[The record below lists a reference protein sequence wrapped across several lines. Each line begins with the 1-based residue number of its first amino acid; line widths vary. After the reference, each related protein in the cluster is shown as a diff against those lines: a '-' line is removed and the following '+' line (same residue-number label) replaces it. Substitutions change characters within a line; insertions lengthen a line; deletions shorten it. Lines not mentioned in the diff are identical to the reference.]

1 MFDFYVRCYLFY
13 CILLF
18 DKNYRQ
24 YLVKYIIFIY
34 ISYNAHYLKKSV
46 PQGLKRL
53 LHLDAPL
60 NNYEFIVHCVSIY
73 IIVFIIY
80 LMHMKQK

>member
-1 MFDFYVRCYLFY
+1 MFDFYVRCYLFD

-34 ISYNAHYLKKSV
+34 ISCNAYYLKKSV
-46 PQGLKRL
+46 PQGPKRL
-53 LHLDAPL
+53 LHLYAPI
-60 NNYEFIVHCVSIY
+60 NNYKSIVHCVSIY